1 MLFSKTCS
9 QFPAM
14 LVQDLVI
21 QEAVSLYLAMLFFAS
36 GASVFSSPCHDILL
50 NLQCPVASTFTGQ
63 LLAVR
68 TATFFCFFR
77 VFLRL
82 LETV

>member
-1 MLFSKTCS
+1 MLFSKTFS

-36 GASVFSSPCHDILL
+36 GASMFSPCHDSLL
-50 NLQCPVASTFTGQ
+50 NLQHPVASTFTGQ

-82 LETV
+82 LENV